1 MQVSNDES
9 WLFSSIVAW
18 FYFSICVQLRGCK
31 NDIIKVLLFSKILIS
46 PSRAEFR
53 FHRRAC
59 VCDAD
64 TWLGKCFKLI
74 LNSFP
79 LMSIHRCAVSRL
91 CGIWGWQ
98 SHKRYFWLRQSN
110 NIRLRQWREK
120 SMHCRPIA
128 SINWLRMM
136 ERSSKWSQKKL
147 SPFVKLTM
155 IGAAWHLVVE
165 IIFFPL
171 FFKRSLLSVH
181 VCWYCQSVLGLHQN
195 KSKQLTCTY
204 TNASS

>member
-136 ERSSKWSQKKL
+136 ERSSKWSQKKKII
-147 SPFVKLTM
+147 SFC
-155 IGAAWHLVVE
+155 E
-165 IIFFPL
+165 INDDRCSMTFGCGNY
-171 FFKRSLLSVH
+171 LLSSLFQKKSF
-181 VCWYCQSVLGLHQN
+181 VCPCLLVLSVRFR
-195 KSKQLTCTY
+195 
-204 TNASS
+204 ASSK